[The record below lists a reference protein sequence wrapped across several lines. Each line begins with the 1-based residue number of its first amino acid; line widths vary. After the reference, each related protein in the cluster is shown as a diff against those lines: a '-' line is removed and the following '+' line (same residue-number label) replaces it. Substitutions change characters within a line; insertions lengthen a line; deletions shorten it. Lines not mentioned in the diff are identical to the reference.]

1 MKSRINRFFADMNDG
16 RKEVEEDIG
25 TEAGEEKVSTDGQAV
40 TASIESDDVTVM
52 PDHRLEERDYVG

>member
-1 MKSRINRFFADMNDG
+1 MNDG

-40 TASIESDDVTVM
+40 AASIESDDVTVM